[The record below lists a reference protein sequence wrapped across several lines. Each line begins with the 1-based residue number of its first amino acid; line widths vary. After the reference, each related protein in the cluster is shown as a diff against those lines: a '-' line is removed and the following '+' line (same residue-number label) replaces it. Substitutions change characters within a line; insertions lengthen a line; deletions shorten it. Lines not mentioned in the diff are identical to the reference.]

1 MPKEYAVTFSIVAR
15 DDKTGAFGVC
25 GYTDIAGY
33 GSIVPH
39 VSLRGA
45 AATQAYANVDNGLR
59 MMELLETGATAAAA
73 GQAIIDADNGRDM
86 RQLLAI
92 GGPDDHFAWSGGECI
107 PWKGH
112 LVKGDHVVGANCIKS
127 ERVINAIS
135 EAYVD
140 TAEEE
145 FTLRLILAVQAGEAA
160 GGHVETVDVADGES
174 GSVRTMPTKE
184 VFGKSMSAAVM
195 VAAPEPEMW
204 HNLRVDAHPNAIGEL
219 SQVYRDAQD
228 SANRVAAFYK
238 GAIRIKPYYWR
249 RVGAPMK

>member
-1 MPKEYAVTFSIVAR
+1 MTFSIVAR
-15 DDKTGAFGVC
+15 DEQTGAFGAC

-45 AATQAYANVDNGLR
+45 VATQAYANVDNGLR
-59 MMELLETGATAAAA
+59 MMEILDAGTPAAAA
-73 GQAIIDADNGRDM
+73 GEAIIAADEGRDM

-92 GGPDDHFAWSGGECI
+92 GAAEDYFAWSGEQTI

-112 LVKGDHVVGANCIKS
+112 LMCGDHVVGANCIKS
-127 ERVINAIS
+127 ERVLTAIS
-135 EAYVD
+135 EAYGAASGD
-140 TAEEE
+140 E
-145 FTLRLILAVQAGEAA
+145 FALRLILSIQAGEAA
-160 GGHVETVDVADGES
+160 GGHVETVEVTDDAT
-174 GSVRTMPTKE
+174 GSVQVMPTKE

-195 VAAPEPEMW
+195 VASPRPEMW

-219 SQVYRDAQD
+219 SMVYRDAVE
-228 SANRVAAFYK
+228 SANRVAAFYR

-249 RVGAPMK
+249 RIGAPKK